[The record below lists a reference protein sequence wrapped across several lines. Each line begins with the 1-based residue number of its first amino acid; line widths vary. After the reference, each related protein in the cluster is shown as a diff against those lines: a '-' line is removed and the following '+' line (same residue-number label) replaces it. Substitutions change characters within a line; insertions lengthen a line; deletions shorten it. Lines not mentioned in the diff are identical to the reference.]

1 VLFAMANCGLPGTSG
16 FVGEFMVILSS
27 FTANP
32 WIAFFAAYSLIIGA
46 GYTLWLVKRIV
57 WGTAP
62 TPEAAA
68 MPRMNA
74 REAWVLTAFA
84 VAVLAM
90 GVYPWPLMHLMDSS
104 VSQLVTHLMASK
116 I

>member
-1 VLFAMANCGLPGTSG
+1 
-16 FVGEFMVILSS
+16 
-27 FTANP
+27 
-32 WIAFFAAYSLIIGA
+32 
-46 GYTLWLVKRIV
+46 V

-68 MPRMNA
+68 MPKLNG

-104 VSQLVTHLMASK
+104 VAQLVTHLMASK
-116 I
+116 V